1 MHVRWVSVRWSILY
15 TDRIHLH
22 LWILPLCYRHNEKQ
36 VDRNKSPS
44 DIDGGSLFFTFLM
57 TIKTGMFSDDTSV
70 IGFSIP
76 ASFTD
81 LLIRWISAVPAWRR
95 GKNTVQPRKHRT
107 SNVHSGSNPQC
118 FFVLKRTQ
126 TYYCCFFMAQ
136 IMETMWLFFFPYD
149 YVLVCHA
156 SSLQYSFYISLYYT
170 EQQSNSE
177 NRAGSCASRHSAR
190 LTSTAGFT
198 VSEYIQKDYYCRY
211 HTK

>member
-1 MHVRWVSVRWSILY
+1 MHIRWVSVRWSILY

-44 DIDGGSLFFTFLM
+44 DIDGGSFFFTFLM

-136 IMETMWLFFFPYD
+136 IMETMWLFFFHMIMFLFAMQAHYST
-149 YVLVCHA
+149 A
-156 SSLQYSFYISLYYT
+156 SILAYITQSNKVIQKT
-170 EQQSNSE
+170 EQV
-177 NRAGSCASRHSAR
+177 HVR
-190 LTSTAGFT
+190 LAT
-198 VSEYIQKDYYCRY
+198 VPD
-211 HTK
+211 

>member
-44 DIDGGSLFFTFLM
+44 DIDGGSFFFTFLM

-81 LLIRWISAVPAWRR
+81 LLIRWISVPTWRR
-95 GKNTVQPRKHRT
+95 GKKHTVQPRKHR
-107 SNVHSGSNPQC
+107 VHTGSNPQRFC
-118 FFVLKRTQ
+118 VKENTNILLLLLHGTNNGNNVIFFS
-126 TYYCCFFMAQ
+126 
-136 IMETMWLFFFPYD
+136 YD

-177 NRAGSCASRHSAR
+177 NRAGSCASRH
-190 LTSTAGFT
+190 T
-198 VSEYIQKDYYCRY
+198 VPD
-211 HTK
+211 

>member
-1 MHVRWVSVRWSILY
+1 M
-15 TDRIHLH
+15 IHL
-22 LWILPLCYRHNEKQ
+22 
-36 VDRNKSPS
+36 
-44 DIDGGSLFFTFLM
+44 SLAFQ
-57 TIKTGMFSDDTSV
+57 S
-70 IGFSIP
+70 
-76 ASFTD
+76 
-81 LLIRWISAVPAWRR
+81 LLVS
-95 GKNTVQPRKHRT
+95 
-107 SNVHSGSNPQC
+107 
-118 FFVLKRTQ
+118 Q
-126 TYYCCFFMAQ
+126 TYWYVGFQQCWRDAEVKTHCPTPKTSYLKCSLGIKPTMLFCVKENTNILLLLLHGTNNGNNVTFFS
-136 IMETMWLFFFPYD
+136 YD

>member
-136 IMETMWLFFFPYD
+136 IMETMWLFFFHMIMFLFAMQAHYST
-149 YVLVCHA
+149 A
-156 SSLQYSFYISLYYT
+156 SILAYITQSNKVIQKT
-170 EQQSNSE
+170 EQV
-177 NRAGSCASRHSAR
+177 HVR
-190 LTSTAGFT
+190 LAT
-198 VSEYIQKDYYCRY
+198 VPD
-211 HTK
+211 